1 MINILIMKLKLT
13 KQMLPVIAIM
23 TGMALLF
30 IFIFGRGFT
39 QVYKPVVYIVDEDQS
54 EASEQLIERI
64 ESNEGYEF
72 ISDDLEVSLTSVDE
86 GKAIMTVHI
95 KDGFEDSLYEEDVQI
110 KLYVKSSAIETATLQ
125 NTISTVVTELASNR
139 KFAESFAA
147 GFEGTPISVNEAD
160 VYDDVVL
167 NTYDY
172 PANIVSA
179 ITPENVAAESYDSIK
194 HYFAGFMVFFS
205 LFTIMFGIGTIVD
218 EKESNVW
225 SRQLVGPVKRLTIIV
240 GNLIGNFILG
250 MGQLLIIVLIAKF
263 GFGIDWGGSIAALLL
278 VLAAFSMAGTSIGLL
293 VAGFMNTEQQ
303 LSSILPTIIVST
315 SMIGGCMWPLS
326 IISNKFLLFLADL
339 TPQRWAMEG
348 VKTVL
353 ISNGQ
358 IGDVIQPVIYMLIMS
373 LVFLIL
379 SIYPF
384 SKPAV
389 K

>member
-23 TGMALLF
+23 TGMALVF

-39 QVYKPVVYIVDEDQS
+39 QVYRPVVVLVDEDQT
-54 EASEQLIERI
+54 EASEQLINRI
-64 ESNEGYEF
+64 ETIDGYEF
-72 ISDDLEVSLTSVDE
+72 YEEGLDSGITKVDG

-95 KDGFEDSLYEEDVQI
+95 KEGFEDSLFEENVEI
-110 KLYVKSSAIETATLQ
+110 KLYVKSSAIESTTLQ
-125 NTISTVVTELASNR
+125 TTISSVVTELASNR
-139 KFAESFAA
+139 KFAETFAA
-147 GFEGTPISVNEAD
+147 GFEGTPINIQASD
-160 VYDDVVL
+160 VYEEVVT
-167 NTYDY
+167 NTEDY
-172 PANIVSA
+172 PANMVSV

-218 EKESNVW
+218 EKQSNVW
-225 SRQLVGPVKRLTIIV
+225 ARQLVGPVSRLTIIV

-250 MGQLLIIVLIAKF
+250 MGQLLIIVIIAKF
-263 GFGIDWGGSIAALLL
+263 GFGIDWGGSIVALLL
-278 VLAAFSMAGTSIGLL
+278 VLAAFSMAGTAIGLL
-293 VAGFMNTEQQ
+293 IAGFMNTEQQ
-303 LSSILPTIIVST
+303 LSSILPTVIVST
-315 SMIGGCMWPLS
+315 SMLGGCMWPLS

-348 VKTVL
+348 VKAVL
-353 ISNGQ
+353 IGNGQ
-358 IGDVIQPVIYMLIMS
+358 IGDVIQPIIYLLIMTV
-373 LVFLIL
+373 VFLLL

-384 SKPAV
+384 SKPAT